1 MASSD
6 DLQPI
11 YAVRA
16 EAVPLLIEAFEFGP
30 SDYRIRLRRGIGWVP
45 VRYKS
50 KEEVL
55 RQLLNMKSYGVNEAR
70 CCKKICKP
78 EPIVTTGQ

>member
-1 MASSD
+1 MSKPAAG

-16 EAVPLLIEAFEFGP
+16 EAVPVLIEAFEFGP

-45 VRYKS
+45 VRYRS
-50 KEEVL
+50 KADVL
-55 RQLLNMKSYGVNEAR
+55 KALLGMRSYGVAEAR
-70 CCKKICKP
+70 MTKKICTP
-78 EPIVTTGQ
+78 EP

>member
-1 MASSD
+1 MDAG

-50 KEEVL
+50 KDAVL
-55 RQLLNMKSYGVNEAR
+55 KALLNMRSYGVAEAR
-70 CCKKICKP
+70 MTKKICKP
-78 EPIVTTGQ
+78 EPV

>member
-1 MASSD
+1 MASS

-30 SDYRIRLRRGIGWVP
+30 SDYRIRLRRGVGWVP
-45 VRYKS
+45 VRYKT
-50 KEEVL
+50 KEAVL
-55 RQLLNMKSYGVNEAR
+55 QQLLNMKSYGVNEAR
-70 CCKKICKP
+70 SCKAICTP
-78 EPIVTTGQ
+78 EP

>member
-1 MASSD
+1 MSKPAAG

-16 EAVPLLIEAFEFGP
+16 EAVPVLIEAFEFGP

-45 VRYKS
+45 VRYCS
-50 KEEVL
+50 KDAVL
-55 RQLLNMKSYGVNEAR
+55 QQILSMRSYGVAEAR
-70 CCKKICKP
+70 ATKKICTP
-78 EPIVTTGQ
+78 EP

>member
-1 MASSD
+1 MDAG

-16 EAVPLLIEAFEFGP
+16 EAVPVLIEAFEFGP

-45 VRYKS
+45 VKYKT
-50 KEEVL
+50 KAAVL
-55 RQLLNMKSYGVNEAR
+55 KQILHMRSYGVAEAR
-70 CCKKICKP
+70 MTKAICKP
-78 EPIVTTGQ
+78 EP